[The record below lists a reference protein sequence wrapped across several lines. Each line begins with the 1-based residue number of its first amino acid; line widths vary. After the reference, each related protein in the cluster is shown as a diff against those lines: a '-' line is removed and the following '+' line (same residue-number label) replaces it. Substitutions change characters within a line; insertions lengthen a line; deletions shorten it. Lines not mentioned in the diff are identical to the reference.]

1 MKTIVIARH
10 AKSDW
15 ATGLS
20 DHDRPLNSRGKLD
33 APRMGQALNELEFQ
47 PDLILSSSA
56 VRARTTAEA
65 VAREINF
72 HQPIRME
79 TKLYEAGHGLI
90 MSMLQA
96 LPENV
101 GSVMIFGHN
110 PILEQLTVYLLQMQ
124 ANIVIPTSGM
134 VCLEA
139 NIQNWAQ
146 LQPGATNL
154 KWFLIPKLL
163 A

>member
-20 DHDRPLNSRGKLD
+20 DHDRPLNARGKLD
-33 APRMGQALNELEFQ
+33 APRMGQALHELQFQ

-65 VAREINF
+65 VARELNF
-72 HQPIRME
+72 HQPIRVE
-79 TKLYEAGHGLI
+79 AKLYEAGHGQI

-96 LPENV
+96 LPDTV
-101 GSVMIFGHN
+101 DSVMVFGHN
-110 PILEQLTVYLLQMQ
+110 PILEQLAAYMLQMR
-124 ANIVIPTSGM
+124 AAVVLPTSGM
-134 VCLEA
+134 ICIESNVREWAKLE
-139 NIQNWAQ
+139 
-146 LQPGATNL
+146 PGATSL